1 MQTLTAHMPS
11 GMSTIVWSET
21 DKQFRLF
28 RWLAGH
34 TRNKQDT

>member
-21 DKQFRLF
+21 DKPDSDNFAEIVVNLF
-28 RWLAGH
+28 
-34 TRNKQDT
+34 